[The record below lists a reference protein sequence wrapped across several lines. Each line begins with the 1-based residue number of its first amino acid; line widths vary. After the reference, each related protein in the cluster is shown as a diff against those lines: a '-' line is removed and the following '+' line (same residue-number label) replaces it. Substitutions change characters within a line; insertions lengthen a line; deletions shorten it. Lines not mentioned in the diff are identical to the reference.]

1 MKTDDVLELLLYLA
15 LLIGLAPFIGRYLAW
30 VFQVERPLPGEK
42 LMAGDTSRSM
52 NWPQYLKALLLF
64 HGIGFVVLMLLQ
76 MLQAKLPGNPQSL
89 ANVPFPLALN
99 TAISFLTN
107 TNWQAYS
114 GEATMSYLTQML
126 GLGVQNFLSAAT
138 GMAVAAALVRG
149 LGERPSRSSS
159 GQVGVSP
166 ADSPCDRDGREPSLR
181 PGRSFSGLGNFWRD
195 VSRATIY
202 VLLPLSILLSLVLV
216 QQGVPQTFDVF
227 ASATTLEG
235 SAQVIPLGPAAS
247 QIAIKQLGTNGGGF
261 FGVNSAHPFENPT
274 RLSNFL
280 QCFAILALA
289 AGFPFMFGRM
299 TGHRR
304 HGWCLF
310 ATMLV
315 LLLTGLGAA
324 LWAEHQSNPSLGVL
338 TMLEG
343 KETRFGIADSAL
355 WATATTAASNGS
367 VNAMHDS
374 LMPLS
379 GLVALVNM
387 LLGEIIFGG
396 VGSGLYGMIMFV
408 VLTVFLAGLMVG
420 RTPEYLGK
428 RIEAREVICAA
439 VAVILPSLV
448 VLIGTA
454 LSVLSEAGRAS
465 LTNAG
470 PHAFSE
476 ALYAWASAA
485 NNNGSAFGGLNAN
498 TPFYNYGLSFA
509 MLVGRFGVIVPTLML
524 AGRMAQKRIAEPGPG
539 TFPTDGGLFIVLLLG
554 VILIVGGLT
563 FLPALTL
570 GPIVEHMLMNN
581 GRTF

>member
-1 MKTDDVLELLLYLA
+1 MKANDVLELLLYFA
-15 LLIGLAPFIGRYLAW
+15 LLIGLAPLIGRWLAW
-30 VFQVERPLPGEK
+30 VFQAERALPGETM
-42 LMAGDTSRSM
+42 LAGDSTHSM
-52 NWPQYLKALLLF
+52 NAGQYLKALLVF
-64 HGIGFVVLMLLQ
+64 HGLGFVVLMLLQ
-76 MLQAKLPGNPQSL
+76 MLQAHLPGNPQAL
-89 ANVPFPLALN
+89 AGVPFALALN

-126 GLGVQNFLSAAT
+126 GLGVQNFLSAAS
-138 GMAVAAALVRG
+138 GMAVAAALARG
-149 LGERPSRSSS
+149 L
-159 GQVGVSP
+159 
-166 ADSPCDRDGREPSLR
+166 A
-181 PGRSFSGLGNFWRD
+181 GRSADCLGNFWRD
-195 VSRATIY
+195 VTRATLY
-202 VLLPLSILLSLVLV
+202 VLLPLSILFSLVLV
-216 QQGVPQTFDVF
+216 HQGVPQTFE
-227 ASATTLEG
+227 AYANATTLEG
-235 SAQVIPLGPAAS
+235 ATQVIPLGPAAS

-280 QCFAILALA
+280 ECFAILALA

-315 LLLTGLGAA
+315 LLVGGLGVA
-324 LWAEHQSNPSLGVL
+324 LWAEHQGNPSLGVQA
-338 TMLEG
+338 MLEG
-343 KETRFGIADSAL
+343 KELRFGIADSAL
-355 WATATTAASNGS
+355 WATVTTAASNGS

-374 LMPLS
+374 MMPLT

-396 VGSGLYGMIMFV
+396 VGSGLYGMVMFV

-454 LSVLSEAGRAS
+454 LSVLTETGRAS

-470 PHAFSE
+470 PHGFSE

-498 TPFYNYGLSFA
+498 TPFYNYGLSLA
-509 MLVGRFGVIVPTLML
+509 MLIGRFGVIVPTLLL
-524 AGRMAQKRIAEPGPG
+524 AGRMAQKRVAEPGPG
-539 TFPTDGGLFIVLLLG
+539 TFPTDGGLFIVLLVG

-563 FLPALTL
+563 FLPALSL
-570 GPIVEHMLMNN
+570 GPIVEHMLMNA

>member
-1 MKTDDVLELLLYLA
+1 
-15 LLIGLAPFIGRYLAW
+15 
-30 VFQVERPLPGEK
+30 
-42 LMAGDTSRSM
+42 
-52 NWPQYLKALLLF
+52 
-64 HGIGFVVLMLLQ
+64 
-76 MLQAKLPGNPQSL
+76 
-89 ANVPFPLALN
+89 
-99 TAISFLTN
+99 
-107 TNWQAYS
+107 
-114 GEATMSYLTQML
+114 
-126 GLGVQNFLSAAT
+126 
-138 GMAVAAALVRG
+138 
-149 LGERPSRSSS
+149 
-159 GQVGVSP
+159 
-166 ADSPCDRDGREPSLR
+166 
-181 PGRSFSGLGNFWRD
+181 
-195 VSRATIY
+195 
-202 VLLPLSILLSLVLV
+202 
-216 QQGVPQTFDVF
+216 
-227 ASATTLEG
+227 
-235 SAQVIPLGPAAS
+235 
-247 QIAIKQLGTNGGGF
+247 
-261 FGVNSAHPFENPT
+261 VNSAHPFENPT

>member
-149 LGERPSRSSS
+149 LGERPSRPSS

-498 TPFYNYGLSFA
+498 TPFYNYGLGFA